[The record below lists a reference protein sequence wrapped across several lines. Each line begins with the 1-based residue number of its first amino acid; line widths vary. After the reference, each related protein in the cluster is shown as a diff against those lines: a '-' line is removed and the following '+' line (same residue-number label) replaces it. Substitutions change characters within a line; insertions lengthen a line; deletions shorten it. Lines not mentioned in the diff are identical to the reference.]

1 MSSEDESVGRQF
13 GRNRLAMAQR
23 LAAAQKYQQQLQGS
37 ESSSSFGWVT
47 DLLGSDSQSH
57 GSYGGGGG
65 GSTTG
70 SCFSLD
76 ICPDLVIVAITVAG
90 AAAAYLL
97 YTAITAGRRR
107 KRSAGGDG
115 DLGVGAGSFY
125 PFVSFAEEFLAEG
138 TEFNSIKYFFKLS
151 LVLL

>member
-37 ESSSSFGWVT
+37 ESSSSFGWVS

-65 GSTTG
+65 FGSS
-70 SCFSLD
+70 SCFTID
-76 ICPDLVIVAITVAG
+76 ICPDLILAAIAAAG

-115 DLGVGAGSFY
+115 DLGSGSFY
-125 PFVSFAEEFLAEG
+125 PFLSFAEEFLAEG
-138 TEFNSIKYFFKLS
+138 I
-151 LVLL
+151 LLFCDISSCSYSYHA